1 MRRFSGRIVLAA
13 AWGALGSI
21 ATAGAARAD
30 TMPQLDFHNRLLVS
44 QVVWGAIIFAG
55 FYFLL
60 ARWGLPKVASVLE
73 LRARTIGDDLEQ
85 ARLAK
90 AGADRAAA
98 ELLAARQKAYG
109 ESQAAIAE
117 ATRKAKAAADALAA
131 DQTSRLDK
139 QLAESEARIAA
150 DRRDAMSRL
159 QDIATDTAEAVI
171 ARLTGQSA
179 ERDRVHDVVGNIMSD
194 RASAAR
200 KAA

>member
-1 MRRFSGRIVLAA
+1 MRRFSRHTVLAVA
-13 AWGALGSI
+13 TGAFGSVVI
-21 ATAGAARAD
+21 AGAAQAD

-60 ARWGLPKVASVLE
+60 ARWGLPKVSSVLE
-73 LRARTIGDDLEQ
+73 LRARTIGEDLEQ

-90 AGADRAAA
+90 AAADKAAA
-98 ELLAARQKAYG
+98 ELLAARQKAYA
-109 ESQAAIAE
+109 ESQASIAE
-117 ATRKAKAAADALAA
+117 ATRKAKATADALAA
-131 DQTSRLDK
+131 DQTTRLDK

-159 QDIATDTAEAVI
+159 QDVATETAEAVI
-171 ARLTGQSA
+171 ARLVGHPA
-179 ERDRVHDVVGNIMSD
+179 DHDRVRDAVGQAMS
-194 RASAAR
+194 AR